1 MDPIKIKNFSKSSHE
16 EDEKAS
22 YNLGRKYLQA
32 MYLTND

>member
-16 EDEKAS
+16 VDLKAS